1 MSAYELYRCIRENG
15 NSKDWAVRINPDGS
29 ITTRWG
35 RTGKNLINIQ
45 TRKVDP
51 EALKRS
57 KARKGYQW
65 IGAFEIDVLGR
76 IESDGHR
83 DRRHVVIASTPS
95 IHWQLA
101 LGVRVDE
108 RELTE
113 WNEGVVSRLHDL
125 GVELDPSSLPDAK
138 VSGMGIVTCADVA
151 IVLGLLL
158 MKQRTPFGVS
168 FTLRLSTQRE
178 IGANIDEVSDIL
190 AALRTDLPSIRPL
203 AESLGLLTPR
213 MDLRMAIVSDRQC
226 WF

>member
-1 MSAYELYRCIRENG
+1 MSTYELYRCIRDDG
-15 NSKDWAVRINPDGS
+15 TSKDWAVRINPDGS

-35 RTGKNLINIQ
+35 RTGKKLINIQ
-45 TRKVDP
+45 TRKIDP

-57 KARKGYQW
+57 KARKGYRW

-76 IESDGHR
+76 IESDRHC
-83 DRRHVVIASTPS
+83 DRCHVVQASTPN
-95 IHWQLA
+95 IHWQMA

-113 WNEGVVSRLHDL
+113 WHEGVVSSLHDQ
-125 GVELDPSSLPDAK
+125 GVELDASALPDAK

-151 IVLGLLL
+151 ILLGLLL
-158 MKQRTPFGVS
+158 MKQRTPLGVC
-168 FTLRLSTQRE
+168 FTLRLPNQRE
-178 IGANIDEVSDIL
+178 IGADIDEVSDIL
-190 AALRTDLPSIRPL
+190 AALRSDLPSIRPL

-213 MDLRMAIVSDRQC
+213 IDLRMAIVSDRQC